1 MKTFAKFLFVGH
13 DRVHGLGEKD
23 FSFQCNII
31 LIFYMETIVLNES
44 LALFPWLAC

>member
-1 MKTFAKFLFVGH
+1 M
-13 DRVHGLGEKD
+13 GEKD

-44 LALFPWLAC
+44 LALFAWLAC

>member
-31 LIFYMETIVLNES
+31 LIFLHGDNSLNES
-44 LALFPWLAC
+44 LALFAWLAC